1 MDMGKTTRKTKA
13 LRLTEQDFDIIARLQ
28 QHYGIASQ
36 NEVIRMALRAA
47 LRELPSTPAPNKDS
61 LFLPMARSQGAPS
74 SEG

>member
-1 MDMGKTTRKTKA
+1 MSTSRKSKN
-13 LRLTEQDFDIIARLQ
+13 LRLTEQDFEIIARLQ

-47 LRELPSTPAPNKDS
+47 LRELPPTQAPNKDS
-61 LFLPMARSQGAPS
+61 PFLPRAKATGTPG

>member
-47 LRELPSTPAPNKDS
+47 LRELPSTPAPKKDS
-61 LFLPMARSQGAPS
+61 LFLPMARSQGTPS